1 MGCGGGLLGTKL
13 PDQSQCSPHFYDTL
27 SVDYILI
34 VLRCV
39 PLAVQAHV
47 AHNCKRLTVELMHY
61 IIESRSLRKVRV
73 EDQGRNSLLM
83 FHCAISPLYTIN
95 SCLLTSLYTVNSCL
109 FTFLYTVNS
118 CLFTSLYTVNS
129 YLFTLC
135 IQ

>member
-1 MGCGGGLLGTKL
+1 MGCGSGLLGTKL

-39 PLAVQAHV
+39 SLAIQAHV

-73 EDQGRNSLLM
+73 EDQDRNSLHM
-83 FHCAISPLYTIN
+83 FHCAISPLYTYPN
-95 SCLLTSLYTVNSCL
+95 
-109 FTFLYTVNS
+109 
-118 CLFTSLYTVNS
+118 
-129 YLFTLC
+129 TLGPEG
-135 IQ
+135 IRITEMFG